1 MKAFEN
7 VHGRR
12 GRLAQGRPVEPLVP
26 GPPDGPWHQRRRATL
41 RYAPRVAPERIVSLL
56 PSTTEIACALGFRDQ
71 LVGRSHECDHPADV
85 ASLPVLTD
93 STLDADA
100 PSREIDD
107 RVKALVRDGLSIYRV
122 DAERLR
128 ELAPTVILTQDHCE
142 VCAASLA
149 DVEIALEHWLGARP
163 RVISLRPSTL
173 GDVWRDI
180 ERVAEA
186 LGEPERGT
194 ATSQELTERLTDIAE
209 QTLRIRP
216 KPSVVCVEWID
227 PLMGAGNWMP
237 ELVTLAG
244 AGQFFGETG
253 VHSPWL
259 EWESVRHA
267 DPDVIVVMPCGFDVP
282 RTRAELAP
290 LLAQPGW
297 DELAAV
303 KAGRVYLADGSQYF
317 NRPGPRLVESLEILA
332 EILHPDHFPPRHR
345 GAGWER
351 LVD

>member
-1 MKAFEN
+1 MALLEFKTIASG
-7 VHGRR
+7 VMASDIMVKRSPIALLRCGTIHPGRFLILI
-12 GRLAQGRPVEPLVP
+12 GG
-26 GPPDGPWHQRRRATL
+26 
-41 RYAPRVAPERIVSLL
+41 S
-56 PSTTEIACALGFRDQ
+56 
-71 LVGRSHECDHPADV
+71 V
-85 ASLPVLTD
+85 ASTEEAYTAGVQLGESEHCLNGSVFLGDVHPSLHDAVLGT
-93 STLDADA
+93 
-100 PSREIDD
+100 RQ
-107 RVKALVRDGLSIYRV
+107 
-122 DAERLR
+122 
-128 ELAPTVILTQDHCE
+128 ELAGDALAVVETRSSPALL
-142 VCAASLA
+142 AAIDAAIKSTPVKLSEIRLGDDLGGHALA
-149 DVEIALEHWLGARP
+149 LLSGDLSDVEIALEHWLGARP

-227 PLMGAGNWMP
+227 PLMAAGNWMP

-244 AGQFFGETG
+244 AGHFFGETG
-253 VHSPWL
+253 AHSPWL